1 MDNFTSLSTG
11 CFVVKPSKRNERL
24 PEFPQL
30 YTEESK
36 ISSSERFD
44 QYNSTKK
51 TFNDAI
57 DITLNEINQEVSS
70 KIVNFI
76 SGGLNTSLGRGIPTL
91 TVKIG
96 VNFKEFSPIYTLA
109 ATVVSE
115 KFNMQCATVN
125 SSQHSDVT
133 AVLKDVFGQLLN
145 SENDA
150 NKVLLKTLSMRGL
163 LSHIMTSHNCNGIVF
178 FIPRFDILQST
189 IMDKLIDICCS
200 SSKETPFFFVL
211 GLSTGIELSAE
222 WMSSSSISQLHIE
235 TVTPPSPT
243 VLLERVLFRS
253 LLDTGTSFK
262 LSYRTFE
269 VLLSRFS
276 FSSYSLHDVMKTI
289 DVALLSH
296 SMHQPLFKNIGPG
309 HTSSSMQ
316 FQAINLNSE
325 EKALILQLP
334 SVQKYVEK
342 CVVSNKKLASQ
353 LLEGNANAIDQMYRE
368 CSESYQ
374 VLFYSFKVLHSLI
387 KNIPGSSLVG
397 KPLELYSFCL
407 QGCVNEVKEVCIAL
421 KCFAM
426 LQSSAFLERLQ
437 SAFEECQSVEK
448 PCSKMQLLTKVLK
461 LQIEEMET
469 MLSNNT
475 KNELDCT
482 DKKSSAEKLKSIQ
495 QSFISRL
502 ENYFSTLTA
511 PTSWPMH
518 EIIWYSNHVELQN
531 VLVGKCRTALHRGL
545 TNPNLYLQGTD
556 KVTKPDLCH
565 LYDLFQEHG
574 RMISLHDWIQSFNA
588 MLGKKKISSET
599 HAQFISAV
607 SELHFMG
614 YLKPTKR
621 KTDHVAKLSLLGY

>member
-1 MDNFTSLSTG
+1 MDTFTSLSTG

-24 PEFPQL
+24 AEFPQL

-36 ISSSERFD
+36 MSLLGRYEQYISS
-44 QYNSTKK
+44 KK
-51 TFNDAI
+51 KFTDALN
-57 DITLNEINQEVSS
+57 ITLEDINKEVSS

-76 SGGLNTSLGRGIPTL
+76 NEGLKASVSRGIPTL
-91 TVKIG
+91 TLKIG
-96 VNFKEFSPIYTLA
+96 VNFKEFSPIYKLA
-109 ATVVSE
+109 AKAVSE
-115 KFNMQCATVN
+115 TFKIQCATVN
-125 SSQHSDVT
+125 SSQHSDMT

-163 LSHIMTSHNCNGIVF
+163 LDHVMTSNNCNGIVL
-178 FIPRFDILQST
+178 FIPRFDILPST
-189 IMDKLIDICCS
+189 IMDKLIDICS
-200 SSKETPFFFVL
+200 SRNQEVPFFFVL

-222 WMSSSSISQLHIE
+222 WMSSSAISQLNIE

-243 VLLERVLFRS
+243 ELLERVLFKS
-253 LLDTGTSFK
+253 LLDTETSFK

-296 SMHQPLFKNIGPG
+296 SMHQPLFKHIEK
-309 HTSSSMQ
+309 TSSNIQ
-316 FQAINLNSE
+316 FHANNLDDE
-325 EKALILQLP
+325 EKALLLQLP
-334 SVQKYVEK
+334 SVQKYIEK
-342 CVVSNKKLASQ
+342 CVVSNKSLALQ
-353 LLEGNANAIDQMYRE
+353 LLEGDADAIDNLYQQCTE
-368 CSESYQ
+368 NYQ
-374 VLFYSFKVLHSLI
+374 VLFHSFKVLHSLI

-437 SAFEECQSVEK
+437 SAYQECQSVEK
-448 PCSKMQLLTKVLK
+448 PCTKLQLLKKVLK
-461 LQIEEMET
+461 VQIEEMKSILTET
-469 MLSNNT
+469 S
-475 KNELDCT
+475 KYELDCS
-482 DKKSSAEKLKSIQ
+482 DKKSYSEKLKSIQ

-531 VLVGKCRTALHRGL
+531 MLVGKCRTALHRGL
-545 TNPNLYLQGTD
+545 TNPNLYLQGSSD
-556 KVTKPDLCH
+556 KTAKPDLCH

-574 RMISLHDWIQSFNA
+574 KMISLHDWIQSFNA
-588 MLGKKKISSET
+588 LLGKKKISSET